1 MLDCSDHGGAGEAR
15 SGTTVTPLA
24 SPRAQ
29 TFVSSLGYDPEPQVV
44 GLVNRNQEQVRFVV
58 ESDRPWL
65 FAYPSEG
72 TLASGEG
79 AQIAVS
85 VSSAGMPAETY
96 HGQLLIRQ
104 IPADKEGGDVAEAVH
119 VTFVRVPSGQGA
131 LDETR

>member
-1 MLDCSDHGGAGEAR
+1 MTA
-15 SGTTVTPLA
+15 LA

-44 GLVNRNQEQVRFVV
+44 ELVNRSQKQVRFVV

-65 FAYPSEG
+65 LAYPSEG

-79 AQIAVS
+79 ARIAVS
-85 VSSAGMPAETY
+85 VSSAGMPPETY
-96 HGQLLIRQ
+96 QGQLVIRQ
-104 IPADKEGGDVAEAVH
+104 NSADTAGRDVAEAVH
-119 VTFVRVPSGQGA
+119 VTFVRVPSGQGS